1 MKNLFIC
8 IIICLPMFFT
18 ACYPTGEKKSS
29 KQGETDIS
37 SLDKRV
43 SFMYNIP
50 NEYPETINWIE
61 CEPMLFEDV
70 DMEGLFFGDDKGNY
84 WKEIHDQSGV
94 LPSGEYYHLYAKGE
108 TDNTLV
114 YDAGSIMYTSASSY
128 DRSYII
134 YASYYNERCT
144 QEHMREIFPDN
155 ELENFSSGSAIT
167 YANDLI
173 HKIGINNTFTPEVY
187 AINNTS
193 ARNIESVDKFDQ
205 LKDWNDDYDAYM
217 LVYTLEYQGV
227 STMGAEVES
236 TGNSFPTNASS
247 KIIVIVSTDGLEFF
261 QAENIMQQTDI
272 NDTKKTISPVAAVEA
287 LQEYYSSLV
296 IPQGVSEIK
305 IIGPELRYI
314 LQFPNDTLDNGK
326 LIPVWTFGEKKTKT
340 VEDGSSI
347 SFYELKCIDAS
358 SGELY

>member
-1 MKNLFIC
+1 M
-8 IIICLPMFFT
+8 
-18 ACYPTGEKKSS
+18 
-29 KQGETDIS
+29 
-37 SLDKRV
+37 
-43 SFMYNIP
+43 
-50 NEYPETINWIE
+50 
-61 CEPMLFEDV
+61 
-70 DMEGLFFGDDKGNY
+70 
-84 WKEIHDQSGV
+84 

-155 ELENFSSGSAIT
+155 ELENFSSESAIT

-217 LVYTLEYQGV
+217 LVYTLY
-227 STMGAEVES
+227 
-236 TGNSFPTNASS
+236 
-247 KIIVIVSTDGLEFF
+247 
-261 QAENIMQQTDI
+261 
-272 NDTKKTISPVAAVEA
+272 
-287 LQEYYSSLV
+287 
-296 IPQGVSEIK
+296 
-305 IIGPELRYI
+305 
-314 LQFPNDTLDNGK
+314 
-326 LIPVWTFGEKKTKT
+326 
-340 VEDGSSI
+340 
-347 SFYELKCIDAS
+347 
-358 SGELY
+358 